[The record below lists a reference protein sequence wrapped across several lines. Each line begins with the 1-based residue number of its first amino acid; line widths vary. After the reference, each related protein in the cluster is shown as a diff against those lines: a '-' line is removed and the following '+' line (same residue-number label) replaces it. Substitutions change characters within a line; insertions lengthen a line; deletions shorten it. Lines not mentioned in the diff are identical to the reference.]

1 MGLGGQWGPG
11 LWNQRACRFP
21 MLRCCAVCVA
31 NMGKADGSDTVDL
44 RAGGRTEEKPRHP
57 EPLLESRPPRPP
69 APPAQSQDALQLC
82 FLPVAR
88 TPIPGPGGAIPSA
101 TVARVLSYTHTP
113 CTWVSRSAPCRTLC
127 NPCTA
132 AGEPISKLTD
142 PLHVITLPS
151 ARGSA
156 SGCNLLSTD
165 LNVHFAQ
172 RSGMGR

>member
-1 MGLGGQWGPG
+1 MASVPSRVQGSVGLGGQWGPG

-57 EPLLESRPPRPP
+57 EPLLESRPP

-101 TVARVLSYTHTP
+101 TVVHVLSHTHTLHMGLKGLLP
-113 CTWVSRSAPCRTLC
+113 AALYVTPARLLVS
-127 NPCTA
+127 
-132 AGEPISKLTD
+132 
-142 PLHVITLPS
+142 PS
-151 ARGSA
+151 PS
-156 SGCNLLSTD
+156 
-165 LNVHFAQ
+165 
-172 RSGMGR
+172 

>member
-1 MGLGGQWGPG
+1 MEPGGLQVP
-11 LWNQRACRFP
+11 
-21 MLRCCAVCVA
+21 CAPLLCFVCVA

-69 APPAQSQDALQLC
+69 APPALSQDAVQLC
-82 FLPVAR
+82 FLPAAR
-88 TPIPGPGGAIPSA
+88 TPIPGPGGAIPGA
-101 TVARVLSYTHTP
+101 TVARVLSHTRTHTLQMGLKGLP
-113 CTWVSRSAPCRTLC
+113 PAALC
-127 NPCTA
+127 DPCTA
-132 AGEPISKLTD
+132 AGEPVSKLTD

-165 LNVHFAQ
+165 LNVPFAQ